1 MDRGQDSG
9 GRVAV
14 VTGAAHGIGRA
25 VAERLA
31 TSGTVVA
38 VADVDGEGARATVAA
53 VEAAGGRA
61 TAHVVDLAV
70 RDQRAAL
77 VPAVIGDHGRVDV
90 LVNNAATLG
99 ARHDLFA
106 LDEDDWATV
115 IATNLTAT
123 AFLSRD
129 AGRDMAT
136 RGAGVIVNLASLHA
150 QLPLPRHVAYAA
162 SKGGISALTR
172 ALAVELAPHGVRV
185 NAVVPGMVGS
195 EALLTEIDDVS
206 GGSPAAAE
214 PSTLVGRLGRPEE
227 IASAVAYLTSDEA
240 AFVTGALWQVDG
252 GRAISR
258 KPDPLSPL

>member
-1 MDRGQDSG
+1 MDRGQDSS
-9 GRVAV
+9 GRVAL
-14 VTGAAHGIGRA
+14 VTGAAQGIGRA
-25 VAERLA
+25 VAARLA
-31 TSGTVVA
+31 ASGAKVV
-38 VADVDGEGARATVAA
+38 VADVDGDGARSTVSAI
-53 VEAAGGRA
+53 EAEGGRA
-61 TAHVVDLAV
+61 AAHVVDLSV

-77 VPAVIGDHGRVDV
+77 VPRTVQDHGRVDI

-106 LDEDDWATV
+106 LEEDDWDSV

-129 AGRDMAT
+129 AGRDMAA

-150 QLPLPRHVAYAA
+150 ELPLPRHVAYAA

-195 EALLTEIDDVS
+195 EALINEIDDVS
-206 GGSPAAAE
+206 GGSPAGPE

-227 IASAVAYLTSDEA
+227 IASAVAYLASDEA

-258 KPDPLSPL
+258 KPDPLYPL